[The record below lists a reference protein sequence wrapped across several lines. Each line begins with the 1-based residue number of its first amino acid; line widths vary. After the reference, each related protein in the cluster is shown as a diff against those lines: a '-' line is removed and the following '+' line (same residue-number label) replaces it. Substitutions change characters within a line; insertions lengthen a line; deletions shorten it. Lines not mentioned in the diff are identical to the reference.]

1 MHFLMQRS
9 DYQLESLRPQKGVEF
24 VEWLYRNKTAQ
35 IVTPGF
41 LSLRI
46 LFSPGG

>member
-1 MHFLMQRS
+1 MQGS
-9 DYQLESLRPQKGVEF
+9 DYQLESLLPQKGVEF

-41 LSLRI
+41 LSLLI